1 MRIAFFSTLTNAP
14 WGGSEVL
21 WNNTAKYL
29 VQQGHT
35 VAAFVKQWD
44 NEHVQLAELKKAG
57 VDICYYSK
65 QIKGKTILSKIY
77 RKVSPHIFGEEMIFD
92 SLFKWKPEFIIFS
105 QGHSYDMG
113 YYSTQQLQP
122 LLSMKI
128 PFAMI
133 CLNNSD
139 YNFVPQNDVRAKI
152 KKLYEKA
159 NKVFFVS
166 KRNRESAEMILCE
179 TLKNAEIVSTSMSW
193 PSTKVEVIPF
203 PENTEIQFTSVA
215 RLRCSHKGQNV
226 LLHVLSQ
233 KKWLDRSWKFNI
245 YGMGEDEDYL
255 KELSIFLNLSERVIF
270 HGQISNTQDVWRNNH
285 LLLLASFGEGMP
297 VALQEAM
304 LCGRPAI
311 VTDMGGNAELITE
324 GVTGWLAE
332 GTTFAAIDNALER
345 AWANRDSWGKIGEQ
359 AHQKIK
365 DMIDLTPEITLSNYI
380 VSACNG

>member
-1 MRIAFFSTLTNAP
+1 MRIAFFSTMVNSP

-21 WNNTAKYL
+21 WSNTAKYL

-35 VAAFVKQWD
+35 VAAFIKQW
-44 NEHVQLAELKKAG
+44 NHEAGHVTDLKKNG
-57 VDICYYSK
+57 VEIYYYSS
-65 QIKGKTILSKIY
+65 QTKGRTFLSKIY
-77 RKVSPHIFGEEMIFD
+77 RKISPLIFGEQMVFD
-92 SLFKWKPEFIIFS
+92 SLFKWNPEFIIFS
-105 QGHSYDMG
+105 QGHSFDMG

-122 LLSMKI
+122 LLSTKI

-139 YNFVPQNDVRAKI
+139 YNFIPPNEVRAKI
-152 KKLYEKA
+152 KTLYEKA

-166 KRNRESAEMILCE
+166 KRNRLSAEMILCK

-203 PENTEIQFTSVA
+203 PENTEIQFASVA

-226 LLHVLSQ
+226 LLHILRQ
-233 KKWLDRSWKFNI
+233 KKWLNRSWKFNI
-245 YGMGEDEDYL
+245 YGNGEDEDYL
-255 KELSIFLNLSERVIF
+255 KELSIFFNLTERVIF
-270 HGQISNTQDVWRNNH
+270 HGQISNTQNVWHNNH
-285 LLLLASFGEGMP
+285 ILLLASFGEGMP

-304 LCGRPAI
+304 LCGRPAL

-324 GVTGWLAE
+324 GETGWLAE
-332 GTTFAAIDNALER
+332 GTTFTAIDNALER
-345 AWANRDSWGKIGEQ
+345 AWADKDSWKKIGEQ

-365 DMIDLTPEITLSNYI
+365 DIIDLTPEMTLSNYI
-380 VSACNG
+380 ISVGN